1 MTPSLTSSKVV
12 KKRLMRWGE
21 LYYFS
26 NVHNRPLRN
35 EIFLQSKVS
44 QKGRTKNTRL
54 LSIQYITFTKM
65 NVVPR
70 KKTRKKNGYFLLG
83 ASFIMFGY
91 WYASIM
97 TNNMNTSLSFV
108 PDVVKEQQTENEEDN
123 SNSLALS
130 QSFGFFDTVSNKEWK
145 LLQKITAEHNNHRFP
160 ELPLTYN
167 PVFSK
172 SRRKH
177 FNSNPAWWQENVRRG
192 GS

>member
-1 MTPSLTSSKVV
+1 MNIV
-12 KKRLMRWGE
+12 R
-21 LYYFS
+21 
-26 NVHNRPLRN
+26 RN
-35 EIFLQSKVS
+35 
-44 QKGRTKNTRL
+44 
-54 LSIQYITFTKM
+54 
-65 NVVPR
+65 
-70 KKTRKKNGYFLLG
+70 KTNKKNVRFSWLA

-91 WYASIM
+91 WYG
-97 TNNMNTSLSFV
+97 T
-108 PDVVKEQQTENEEDN
+108 KTENEEDN

-172 SRRKH
+172 SRRKY
-177 FNSNPAWWQENVRRG
+177 FNSNPAWWQNVR